1 MRTVGVDLSATKQ
14 RTALAA
20 IEWGRG
26 RATVAEPAHDLS
38 DDDLVRHLAEA
49 DWVGIDAP
57 FGWPEAM
64 VEALHLYAGSGCWP
78 TLEREAF
85 RYRRT
90 DRFVHDA
97 VLEQVGRKL
106 WPLSVSFDRIALTA
120 RRAAQLRERA
130 FQSSGVRFDRTGAD
144 RVVEVYPAAAL
155 LLWDLQRSGY
165 KTSGQPER
173 RAAEAEARTEL
184 LSSIEAQAPWL
195 CWAPGA
201 RDACLSSDDALD
213 AVLAALIARAAALG
227 LTVQPEAEDLDLA
240 RREGWIHLP
249 RKGTLPQLFQADG
262 AEGSGKARRATVP
275 VSAHRRG

>member
-1 MRTVGVDLSATKQ
+1 MSRKAALMAGGRRRWRGRSAKGSQRIFALPVAAPAPAASAAATDGDPSVASPTASMRTVGVDLSATKQ
-14 RTALAA
+14 RTAIAA
-20 IEWGRG
+20 IEWGRE

-64 VEALHLYAGSGCWP
+64 VEALHVYADSGCWP
-78 TLEREAF
+78 TMEREAF

-97 VLEQVGRKL
+97 VLEQAGRKL
-106 WPLSVSFDRIALTA
+106 WPLSVSSDRIALTA

-130 FQSSGVRFDRTGAD
+130 FQSSGVRFDRIGAD

-155 LLWDLQRSGY
+155 LLWGLQRSGY
-165 KTSGQPER
+165 KTSRQPER

-184 LSSIEAQAPWL
+184 LTSIEAQAP
-195 CWAPGA
+195 
-201 RDACLSSDDALD
+201 
-213 AVLAALIARAAALG
+213 
-227 LTVQPEAEDLDLA
+227 
-240 RREGWIHLP
+240 
-249 RKGTLPQLFQADG
+249 
-262 AEGSGKARRATVP
+262 
-275 VSAHRRG
+275 